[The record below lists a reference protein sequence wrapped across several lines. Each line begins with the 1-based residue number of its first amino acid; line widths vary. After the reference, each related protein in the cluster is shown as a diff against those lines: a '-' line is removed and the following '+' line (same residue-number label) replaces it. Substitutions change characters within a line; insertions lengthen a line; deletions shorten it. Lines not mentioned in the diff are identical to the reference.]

1 MILLQGN
8 HLERRFGSEV
18 LFSDISLSIQDNSR
32 IALVGRNGVGKSTLL
47 KMIAGEEAPDEG
59 DISRAKQMRLA
70 YMDQHATVDSIDPT
84 RTVYEEVESAFD
96 DVKQLLTQAE
106 DVSNQMAALSENPE
120 SEAFQEALNTYDRIQ
135 ETLARRNAYSYE
147 SEIRMVLNGFQFPPE
162 MWDQHVRD
170 LSGGQRTRLALA
182 KVLLE
187 KCDLLILDEP
197 TNHLDIDTLTWLE
210 NYLKSYPGA
219 LLIVSHDR
227 YFLDKVT
234 NETLEMSHSGLER
247 YAGNYSFYLKE
258 RQVRLASAEKAY
270 EKQQKEIAKLEDYVS
285 RNLVRAST
293 TKMAQSRRKQ
303 LEKMTKIEK
312 PKQDEKSPYIRFYAD
327 KTSGNVV
334 IHTDNLAIG
343 YDGDIVSAPINLDL
357 RKQNAIAIVGPNGIG
372 KSTLLKTLI
381 KRLPPIHG
389 DITYGTNVEI
399 GYYDQELGNLHSKK
413 NVLHELWDEH
423 PTYNEVIIRSL
434 LGSFLF
440 TGDDVMKPVAALS
453 GGEKARLELAKL
465 AMKHD
470 NTLLLDEPT
479 NHLDI
484 DSKEVLEN
492 ALINFDGTI
501 LFVSHDRYFIN
512 RIATAVLELDSDGST
527 LYLGDY
533 DYYVA
538 KKQEQ
543 AEREAALQE
552 ENGVEVSK
560 QPVETT
566 DTKQSYLDDKAK
578 RKQDRKLKRD
588 IEKLETHIDELEA
601 KIQAV
606 EAEMVEPANL
616 NDTGKLNDLNTQLN
630 DLKTEYDTTLDE
642 WETKSLAL
650 DD

>member
-18 LFSDISLSIQDNSR
+18 LFSDISLSIQENSR
-32 IALVGRNGVGKSTLL
+32 VALVGRNGVGKSTLL

-59 DISRAKQMRLA
+59 TISRAKQMRLA
-70 YMDQHATVDSIDPT
+70 YMDQHATVDSIAPE

-96 DVKQLLTQAE
+96 DVKQLLKQAE
-106 DVSNQMAALSENPE
+106 TVSMQMAELSVNPDSPE
-120 SEAFQEALNTYDRIQ
+120 YQETLKTYDRIQ
-135 ETLARRNAYSYE
+135 NTLNRRNAYSYE
-147 SEIRMVLNGFQFPPE
+147 SEIRMVLNGFQFPKE
-162 MWDQHVRD
+162 MWEQRVRD

-210 NYLKSYPGA
+210 NYLKGYPGA

-234 NETLEMSHSGLER
+234 NETYEMAHSGIER

-303 LEKMTKIEK
+303 LERMEKIEK
-312 PKQDEKSPYIRFYAD
+312 PKQDEKSPYIRFYSD

-334 IHTDNLAIG
+334 IHTDELGIG
-343 YDGDIVSAPINLDL
+343 YDGEMVSYPINLDL
-357 RKQNAIAIVGPNGIG
+357 RKQNAIAVVGPNGIG

-381 KRLPPIHG
+381 KQLPAIKG
-389 DITYGTNVEI
+389 DITYGTNVDI

-413 NVLHELWDEH
+413 DILHELWDEH
-423 PTYNEVIIRSL
+423 PTYNEVVIRSL

-512 RIATAVLELDSDGST
+512 RIATAVLELDTDGST

-533 DYYVA
+533 DYYVQ

-543 AEREAALQE
+543 AEREAE
-552 ENGVEVSK
+552 MNRENGIVTETAT
-560 QPVETT
+560 VETSA
-566 DTKQSYLDDKAK
+566 TKQNYLDDKEK
-578 RKQDRKLKRD
+578 RKKYRKLKRD
-588 IEKLETHIDELEA
+588 IEKLEARIEALEA
-601 KIQAV
+601 EI
-606 EAEMVEPANL
+606 AEIENEMIKPEYL
-616 NDTGKLNDLNTQLN
+616 SDTGKLHELNKQLTER
-630 DLKTEYDTTLDE
+630 KTAYDDTLE
-642 WETKSLAL
+642 AWEMKSLEL
-650 DD
+650 EE

>member
-47 KMIAGEEAPDEG
+47 KMIAGEEVPDEG

>member
-84 RTVYEEVESAFD
+84 RTVYEEVESTFD

-135 ETLARRNAYSYE
+135 ETLTRRNAYSYE